1 MLKIA
6 IFVIKIIR
14 MARILALD
22 YGEKR
27 TGIAVTDELQ
37 IIASGLIT
45 VKTDKLIKF
54 LIDYTNKEQV
64 ELFIVGL
71 PKQMNNSDSES
82 EKHIHSFLKQLK
94 KSSPKIP
101 IKRID
106 ERFTSKIAFQTMID
120 SGLKKKQ
127 RRNKGLV
134 DEISATIILQS
145 YLYSK

>member
-45 VKTDKLIKF
+45 VETDKLIKF

-82 EKHIHSFLKQLK
+82 EKHILSFLKQLK
-94 KSSPKIP
+94 KSLPKIP

>member
-45 VKTDKLIKF
+45 VKTDELIKF

-94 KSSPKIP
+94 KSLPKIP